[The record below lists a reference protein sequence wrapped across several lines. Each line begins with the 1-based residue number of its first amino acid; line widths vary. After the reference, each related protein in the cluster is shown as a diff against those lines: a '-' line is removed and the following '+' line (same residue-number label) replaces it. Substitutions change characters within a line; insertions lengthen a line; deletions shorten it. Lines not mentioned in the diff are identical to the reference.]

1 MIPRHAS
8 KIDISNAE
16 NDLLITRDGRR
27 LIDLFCG
34 GGSVFLGHANASIN
48 QCLKDQLEKIWNTG
62 MLKSPA
68 RTEACRQIKRFFP
81 DHYALAGLYSTGM
94 EVAEFAMRVAR
105 TVTGMKGVAGFERS
119 MHGKSM
125 ATSYL
130 GWENELI
137 SLPEFKRLPNI
148 PLTPE
153 DEVLDGLHSVLRCN
167 PIGAVFIEPL
177 LGTAGG
183 HTASPRFYQQ
193 LSRFCSDYGA
203 LLVCDEILTGF
214 YRTGTP
220 FMFSEFGIS
229 PEIVLFGKAVGNGFP
244 VSGIMLSEKY
254 SVEPAMLPNSTFAGN
269 PLAAAV
275 VSGTLQ
281 VMQDMDMNRT
291 ISHIQD
297 TITSNLK
304 PVEDRG
310 ISLRGKGALWVLEF
324 PPAIDTLGVAGA
336 VLDEGVL
343 VSPTRNMIRLL
354 PPATIEDFHLLKAC
368 EIIREAC
375 LHG

>member
-1 MIPRHAS
+1 MIPRHAINIEIGS
-8 KIDISNAE
+8 AE

-34 GGSVFLGHANASIN
+34 GGSVFLGHANVSIN
-48 QCLKDQLEKIWNTG
+48 ERLKDQLEKIWNTG
-62 MLKSPA
+62 VLKSPA
-68 RTEACRQIKRFFP
+68 RAEAGRQIERFFP
-81 DHYALAGLYSTGM
+81 NQYALAGLYSTGM

-105 TVTGMKGVAGFERS
+105 TVTGKKGVAGFERS

-130 GWENELI
+130 GWENDLI

-153 DEVLDGLHSVLRCN
+153 DEVLGGLHSVLRGN
-167 PIGAVFIEPL
+167 QIGAVFVEPL

-193 LSRFCSDYGA
+193 ISGLCSDYGA
-203 LLVCDEILTGF
+203 LLVFDEILTGF
-214 YRTGTP
+214 YRAGTP
-220 FMFSEFGIS
+220 FMFSELGIS
-229 PEIVLFGKAVGNGFP
+229 PEIVLFGKAIGNGFP
-244 VSGIMLSEKY
+244 VSGIMLSKKY

-281 VMQDMDMNRT
+281 VMQDMDMNGT
-291 ISHIQD
+291 VSHIQD
-297 TITSNLK
+297 AITTNLK
-304 PVEDRG
+304 AVEDRG

-324 PPAIDTLGVAGA
+324 PSDIDTLGVAGA
-336 VLDEGVL
+336 LIEEGVL
-343 VSPTRNMIRLL
+343 VSPTGNMIRLL
-354 PPATIEDFHLLKAC
+354 PPATINESHLLKAC
-368 EIIREAC
+368 ETIRKTC
-375 LHG
+375 LDG